1 VVVEEQQ
8 KVQVGQEQTEQLV
21 DQVVVPLEL
30 DQVQLELVMLEDLQ
44 FQKEMQVVMNN
55 IHLDQLR

>member
-1 VVVEEQQ
+1 M
-8 KVQVGQEQTEQLV
+8 QVGQEQTEHLE

-55 IHLDQLR
+55 IQLDQLR